1 MGMDKFVLNVP
12 EWQGEL
18 VFSKE
23 VLIFLGVILL
33 IAVGILFCF
42 WGYKYFGTILFM
54 GIGAV
59 LCYGSF
65 LLVEPMTNNSV
76 IRLFLTVSLTFLA
89 LCFVYFLSIIWGF
102 ILDKLRIRTALAKRI
117 YLLAAPLGAAVLGLT
132 IYFMIW
138 RDEIV
143 AGVIAAVCLITGLIF
158 QHSKRKKQ
166 VRFRSYNDL
175 LKLSRPEIDDSGLEF
190 ISIGAETATVAAVAV
205 SEPEFVEEVEFEAEP
220 EPEFIEEVEFEAEPE
235 PEFIEEVEFEA
246 EPEPE
251 FIEEV
256 EFEAEPEPEFIEE
269 VEFEAEPEFIEEV
282 EFEAE
287 PEPEFVEEVE
297 FEAEPEFVKEVE
309 FEAEPEPAKVA
320 AVVEA
325 EPEPVEV
332 AAVEVETKPEPEAAK
347 PEVSKPTKV
356 SIRME
361 SKASEL
367 EVDISKE
374 RFLVKRVSNA
384 AKEKDSVSASD
395 KKPEWKLAGGAAI
408 VAFGLGVLFSKTSK
422 GGD

>member
-1 MGMDKFVLNVP
+1 MGMEKFVLNVP

-23 VLIFLGVILL
+23 MIIFLGVILL
-33 IAVGILFCF
+33 IVVGILFCL

-65 LLVEPMTNNSV
+65 RLVEPMTDNSV
-76 IRLFLTVSLTFLA
+76 IRLFLTVSLTFLC

-102 ILDKLRIRTALAKRI
+102 ILDKLRIRTALAKRS
-117 YLLAAPLGAAVLGLT
+117 YLLAAPLGAAILGLT

-143 AGVIAAVCLITGLIF
+143 AGAIAAVCLIAGLIY

-190 ISIGAETATVAAVAV
+190 ISIGAEEAALAAGAVQEPAEATVVEAEPEPKPVEVAAVVEA
-205 SEPEFVEEVEFEAEP
+205 EPELVEEEFGTESDWIEEEEFEAEP
-220 EPEFIEEVEFEAEPE
+220 EPVEVA
-235 PEFIEEVEFEA
+235 
-246 EPEPE
+246 
-251 FIEEV
+251 
-256 EFEAEPEPEFIEE
+256 
-269 VEFEAEPEFIEEV
+269 
-282 EFEAE
+282 
-287 PEPEFVEEVE
+287 
-297 FEAEPEFVKEVE
+297 
-309 FEAEPEPAKVA
+309 A

-332 AAVEVETKPEPEAAK
+332 AAVDVEIKPEPESVKPMAFEPEPTFIGQTAFKTKSESVK
-347 PEVSKPTKV
+347 PEVSKPTKL

-361 SKASEL
+361 SKAAEL

-384 AKEKDSVSASD
+384 AKEKDSVSAPD

>member
-23 VLIFLGVILL
+23 MIIFLGVILL
-33 IAVGILFCF
+33 IVVGILFCF

-54 GIGAV
+54 GIGAT

-65 LLVEPMTNNSV
+65 LLVEPMTDNSV
-76 IRLFLTVSLTFLA
+76 IRLFLTVSLTFLG

-102 ILDKLRIRTALAKRI
+102 ILDKLRIRTALAKRS
-117 YLLAAPLGAAVLGLT
+117 YLLAAPLGAAILGLT

-143 AGVIAAVCLITGLIF
+143 AGVIAAVCLIVGLIY

-175 LKLSRPEIDDSGLEF
+175 LKLSRPEVDGSGLEF
-190 ISIGAETATVAAVAV
+190 ISMGAEAAAVA
-205 SEPEFVEEVEFEAEP
+205 
-220 EPEFIEEVEFEAEPE
+220 
-235 PEFIEEVEFEA
+235 
-246 EPEPE
+246 
-251 FIEEV
+251 
-256 EFEAEPEPEFIEE
+256 
-269 VEFEAEPEFIEEV
+269 
-282 EFEAE
+282 
-287 PEPEFVEEVE
+287 
-297 FEAEPEFVKEVE
+297 
-309 FEAEPEPAKVA
+309 A
-320 AVVEA
+320 API
-325 EPEPVEV
+325 PEPVE
-332 AAVEVETKPEPEAAK
+332 AAVVEVETKPEPESVKSMAFEPEPAFIKQAAFKTKSESVK
-347 PEVSKPTKV
+347 PEVSKPTKL

-361 SKASEL
+361 SKASDL

-374 RFLVKRVSNA
+374 EFLVRRVSNV
-384 AKEKDSVSASD
+384 AKEEDSVSASD
-395 KKPEWKLAGGAAI
+395 KKLEWKFAGGAAI